1 MLGELIGETTGK
13 IAGQRIVDLEGPT
26 IETNVSSTGTLSG
39 VPVTELLTYIAGPTS
54 KGVIHGIGK
63 GVINTQDGDIATFTG
78 EGIGRFDTNGV
89 LKWRGAIFFHTN
101 SIGKLEFLNDMV
113 GIFEAEVDTSG
124 NFTDKTWEWK

>member
-13 IAGQRIVDLEGPT
+13 ITGQRIVDLEGPT
-26 IETNVSSTGTLSG
+26 IETNVSSTGTLRG

-78 EGIGRFDTNGV
+78 EGIGRFDTSSV

-101 SIGKLEFLNDMV
+101 SIGKLEFLNDVV